1 MNLIR
6 KGSLGLL
13 LALALGTIGTWQ
25 ARAWWET
32 ETAPIASS
40 VAKTVVVTIPSGSSA
55 QSIGDQLLQAGVIRS
70 KRAWQTW
77 TRIQTFSRRQGGF
90 QAGSYEVSPQESL
103 AEIGHKIWTGKVV
116 QAGFTIPEGWNIR
129 QMAAYFEEQKFFK
142 AQDFLTAIQQFPS
155 TPAAQKYSWL
165 PPNLPFVE
173 GFLFPD
179 TYQIPVGTVTPEQLI
194 MVMLDRFEK
203 AALPIYQAQQGKNPL
218 KLSLLQWVT
227 LSSIVEKEAVIPTE
241 RPVIAGVFTNR
252 LQQGM
257 SLGSDPTVEYAF
269 GITQT
274 PENPLTLAQVRT
286 PSPYNTYIN
295 VGLPP
300 TPIAS
305 PGLASL
311 EAALSP
317 QATEY
322 LYFVARYDGTHV
334 FSKTLGDHE
343 SAQDKIRDRFDAKP
357 DAKVDAKSDP
367 KPDPKS
373 DPKVTPTASPSPTAK
388 SAPKPITP

>member
-13 LALALGTIGTWQ
+13 VALALGTIGTWQ

-40 VAKTVVVTIPSGSSA
+40 VAAKTVVVTIPSGSSA
-55 QSIGDQLLQAGVIRS
+55 QSIGDQLIQAGVIRS

-103 AEIGHKIWTGKVV
+103 TEIGNKIWTGKVV

-129 QMAAYFEEQKFFK
+129 QMAAYFEDQKFFK

-155 TPAAQKYSWL
+155 SAAAQKYSWL

-194 MVMLDRFEK
+194 TVMLDRFEK

-367 KPDPKS
+367 KPDPK
-373 DPKVTPTASPSPTAK
+373 VTPTASPSPTAK

>member
-6 KGSLGLL
+6 KGSLGILA
-13 LALALGTIGTWQ
+13 ALALGSMGTWQ

-40 VAKTVVVTIPSGSSA
+40 SAAKTVVVTIPSGSSA

-77 TRIQTFSRRQGGF
+77 TRIQTFSSRQGGF

-103 AEIGHKIWTGKVV
+103 TEIGNKIWTGKVV

-129 QMAAYFEEQKFFK
+129 QMAAYFEEKKFFK
-142 AQDFLTAIQQFPS
+142 AQDFLTAIQQFSS
-155 TPAAQKYSWL
+155 TPAAQKYTWL
-165 PPNLPFVE
+165 PSNIPFVE

-179 TYQIPVGTVTPEQLI
+179 TYQIPVGTVTPEQMI
-194 MVMLDRFEK
+194 TVMLDRFEK

-241 RPVIAGVFTNR
+241 RPIIAGVFSNR

-311 EAALSP
+311 EAALLP

-343 SAQDKIRDRFDAKP
+343 SAQDNIRDRFDAKP
-357 DAKVDAKSDP
+357 DAKADAKPDAKVDAKL
-367 KPDPKS
+367 
-373 DPKVTPTASPSPTAK
+373 TPTPSPTAK
-388 SAPKPITP
+388 STPQSVPKPITP

>member
-13 LALALGTIGTWQ
+13 IALALGTIGTWQ
-25 ARAWWET
+25 VKAWWAT

-40 VAKTVVVTIPSGSSA
+40 AVAKTVVVTIPSGSSA

-77 TRIQTFSRRQGGF
+77 TRIQTFSSRKGGF

-103 AEIGHKIWTGKVV
+103 AEIGNKIWTGKVV

-129 QMAAYFEEQKFFK
+129 QMAAHFEEQRFFK
-142 AQDFLTAIQQFPS
+142 AQDFLTAIQQFSS
-155 TPAAQKYSWL
+155 TPTAQKYSWL

-194 MVMLDRFEK
+194 TVMLDRFEK

-311 EAALSP
+311 EATLSP

-367 KPDPKS
+367 KS
-373 DPKVTPTASPSPTAK
+373 DPKVPPTASPTTKSSSKPT
-388 SAPKPITP
+388 TP